1 MRLVRRSTGSV
12 RNKTRTT
19 HATNSAKI
27 ALHNHRVVAPKIPN
41 FSSSRRTTNNV
52 ASRLEMVRLT
62 SVYLRG
68 SRQTSSSDTGATR
81 NKTQGRDSAILAI
94 EVAPR
99 CFPMGRATK
108 NAPMSERNKS
118 YPNREQPKVAGLAT
132 FVTDLEGL
140 KQNLVRAEMVEIPDL
155 HQSKPRDKEAAI
167 TQGQSC
173 QRARITQHPI
183 APQSSQQ
190 PKAHSIKRAMD
201 TRMIAGHSHH

>member
-19 HATNSAKI
+19 HAIVQKL
-27 ALHNHRVVAPKIPN
+27 ALHNHRVVEPKMPS

-52 ASRLEMVRLT
+52 ASRPEMVRLA

-68 SRQTSSSDTGATR
+68 SRQMSSSDTGPIR
-81 NKTQGRDSAILAI
+81 NEIQGRDSAILAI

-118 YPNREQPKVAGLAT
+118 YPNREQPKVNGLAT
-132 FVTDLEGL
+132 FVTDVEGL
-140 KQNLVRAEMVEIPDL
+140 KQNLVRAEMVEIPDP
-155 HQSKPRDKEAAI
+155 HQSKPRDKRSSNNARAKLPVRTDNPAPHSPAI
-167 TQGQSC
+167 QPTTQSTFHKTRHGYQVDC
-173 QRARITQHPI
+173 TRA
-183 APQSSQQ
+183 
-190 PKAHSIKRAMD
+190 
-201 TRMIAGHSHH
+201 

>member
-27 ALHNHRVVAPKIPN
+27 ALHNHRVVEPKIPN

-52 ASRLEMVRLT
+52 ASRPGMVRLT

-68 SRQTSSSDTGATR
+68 SRQTSSSDTGANR

-118 YPNREQPKVAGLAT
+118 YPNREQPRVAGLAT
-132 FVTDLEGL
+132 FVTDGEGL

-155 HQSKPRDKEAAI
+155 HQSKPSYKKSTSTARANTLSRPYNLALSRPAI
-167 TQGQSC
+167 HHHRSTRIHKPR
-173 QRARITQHPI
+173 RAY
-183 APQSSQQ
+183 
-190 PKAHSIKRAMD
+190 
-201 TRMIAGHSHH
+201 